1 MTPEEAERYILSR
14 ELFGMRFGLDRMRRL
29 MTAMGNPQLRFQS
42 IHVVGTNGKSSTVRM
57 TAAILRRHG
66 LRTGAYLSP
75 HLVSFAE
82 RIRIDDED
90 LEPAEF
96 AGAIQRAA
104 HAAELVDR
112 SLGPDDRVTQFELL
126 TAAAY
131 SELARQGVEVAVIEA
146 GLGGR
151 YDATNVIPSRVQ
163 VLTSVGL
170 EHTRWLGP
178 TITAIATEKLDVVQP
193 GATLVLGYGLH
204 PDAVAV
210 AERVAGNRHAPARI
224 VHAGADPG
232 VPLTALGPYQRRNF
246 ALARTAA
253 EAYLGELDPDAVA
266 TAAAEIA
273 RARPPAGGRRG
284 AAHAA
289 RRRPQPRR
297 DRRAGRGAAPSRSP
311 PDTSRSWRSSRSS
324 TTRTPRRCWPTLL
337 PMCDA
342 LVLTASQ
349 NPRALPPP
357 TLQSLAG
364 QLGGPPSEVIRDPRA
379 RSWRGPASWPARTG
393 WSSRPARS
401 TWSPICSARPAPAAP
416 RCCERAGDADEEDAM
431 MAAEVP
437 GDGRA
442 RRVCRGIVI
451 LCSSGSATWFGP
463 GLRRSIRRS
472 CVRGRAFV

>member
-29 MTAMGNPQLRFQS
+29 MTAMDNPQLRFQS

-66 LRTGAYLSP
+66 LRTGSYLSP

-82 RIRIDDED
+82 RIRVED
-90 LEPAEF
+90 SDLDPSAF
-96 AGAIQRAA
+96 AAAIQRAA

-112 SLGPDDRVTQFELL
+112 SLVGDDRVTQFELL

-131 SELARQGVEVAVIEA
+131 SELARRSVDAAVIEA

-193 GATLVLGYGLH
+193 GATLVLGHGLH
-204 PDAVAV
+204 PDARAV
-210 AERVAGNRHAPARI
+210 AEEVAAERGARI
-224 VHAGADPG
+224 VRAGADPG
-232 VPLTALGPYQRRNF
+232 VPLTALGAYQRRNF
-246 ALARTAA
+246 ALARAAA
-253 EAYLGELDPDAVA
+253 EAYLGELDAGAVA
-266 TAAAEIA
+266 TAAAETLVPGRLQVVDSEPLTVLDGA
-273 RARPPAGGRRG
+273 HNPEGMAALAEALEDPFAAGLGPVVAVISILDDKD
-284 AAHAA
+284 AA
-289 RRRPQPRR
+289 
-297 DRRAGRGAAPSRSP
+297 GML
-311 PDTSRSWRSSRSS
+311 T
-324 TTRTPRRCWPTLL
+324 TLL
-337 PMCDA
+337 PKCDA

-364 QLGGPPSEVIRDPRA
+364 QLGGPPSEVIRDPHTALERA
-379 RSWRGPASWPARTG
+379 REIAGADGLVLATG
-393 WSSRPARS
+393 SIYLVADLLRPAG
-401 TWSPICSARPAPAAP
+401 A
-416 RCCERAGDADEEDAM
+416 
-431 MAAEVP
+431 
-437 GDGRA
+437 GRA
-442 RRVCRGIVI
+442 SM
-451 LCSSGSATWFGP
+451 L
-463 GLRRSIRRS
+463 
-472 CVRGRAFV
+472 